1 MEFKNLYPVQ
11 MHCPN
16 CGKQLTGYKSKD
28 GALRIECPRCMV
40 KIFSKLPL
48 QAKKQFNIPCTNT
61 DSRVDTEIVYHG
73 KSHDKSVHKCL

>member
-40 KIFSKLPL
+40 KIFSKRITR
-48 QAKKQFNIPCTNT
+48 KEINIKVT
-61 DSRVDTEIVYHG
+61 SA
-73 KSHDKSVHKCL
+73 S